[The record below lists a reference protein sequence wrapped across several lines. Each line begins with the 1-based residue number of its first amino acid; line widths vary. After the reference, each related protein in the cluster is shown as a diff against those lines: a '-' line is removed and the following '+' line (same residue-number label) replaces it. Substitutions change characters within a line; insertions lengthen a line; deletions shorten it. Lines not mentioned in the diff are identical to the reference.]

1 MEKRYE
7 LTDESKAVY
16 GWTGGELEVHR
27 IRALKDFVKADG
39 TMVHAGDLGGYIESE
54 DVLSQVD
61 NDWVDY
67 NMVRLSINPKLVK
80 SVLGRGIN
88 HIVPS
93 IMELTSDTIS
103 KNHMI
108 DEFELTGADLEG
120 ANDFARDL
128 YAAQETS
135 RDIDGADIPDNTPEE
150 RLRKKCGKAYTE
162 NLEVERG
169 LYNEE
174 YQKRQILPKRRK
186 AHRR

>member
-7 LTDESKAVY
+7 LTDESKTVR
-16 GWTGGELEVHR
+16 WIPGELEVQR

-39 TMVHAGDLGGYIESE
+39 TMVHAGDLGGLIESE
-54 DVLSQVD
+54 DVLSQVG

-80 SVLGRGIN
+80 SVLGRDID

-93 IMELTSDTIS
+93 IMELTSDKIS
-103 KNHMI
+103 ENHMT

-128 YAAQETS
+128 YAAQATS
-135 RDIDGADIPDNTPEE
+135 RDIDGADIPNNTLEE
-150 RLRKKCGKAYTE
+150 RMGKKYEA
-162 NLEVERG
+162 ERG
-169 LYNEE
+169 SYNEE
-174 YQKRQILPKRRK
+174 SQRRETLPKKRK